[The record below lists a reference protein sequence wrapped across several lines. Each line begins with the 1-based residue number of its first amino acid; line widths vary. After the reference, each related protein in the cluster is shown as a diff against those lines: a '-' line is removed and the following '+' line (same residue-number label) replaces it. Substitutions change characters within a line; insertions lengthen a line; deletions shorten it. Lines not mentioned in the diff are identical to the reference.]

1 MAGAGAGGGAFMGAI
16 GGDATAGAAISRETA
31 GAEAGSG
38 A

>member
-1 MAGAGAGGGAFMGAI
+1 MAGAGGGAFMGAI
-16 GGDATAGAAISRETA
+16 EGEATAGAATSRETA

>member
-1 MAGAGAGGGAFMGAI
+1 MAGAGGGAFMGAI
-16 GGDATAGAAISRETA
+16 GGDATAGVAISRETA

>member
-16 GGDATAGAAISRETA
+16 GGDGTAGAAISRETA
-31 GAEAGSG
+31 GAETGYG